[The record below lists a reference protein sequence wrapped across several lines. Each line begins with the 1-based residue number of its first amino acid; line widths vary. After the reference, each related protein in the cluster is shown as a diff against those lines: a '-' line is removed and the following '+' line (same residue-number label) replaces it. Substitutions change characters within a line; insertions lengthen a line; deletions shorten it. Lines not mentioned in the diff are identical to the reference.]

1 MFYTA
6 AMSKREYLERP
17 CKSALNAVRGMP
29 FRWSL
34 NPYRGCSHGC
44 HYCYARA
51 THPYLGMNAGDD
63 FSTRIIVKTNVVEV
77 LRRELRRPTW
87 SRERVA
93 LGTATDAY
101 QPCDGRWQLAR
112 GILRALRDFET
123 PVTIVTKSTLVV
135 RDLDILQDL
144 ARLPGTR
151 VNFSLT
157 TLNRTLWKALEP
169 GTPPPEQ
176 RMKAMARLADA
187 GIPCG
192 IYLAPILPGLTD
204 DVATLAALATA
215 AREHGAT
222 SFWGSALRLA
232 PGVKEH
238 FLDVLAE
245 EWPEQLVPYQRE
257 YQRADASPAYVV
269 QIERRLAMARQSAG
283 FPQSPDAI
291 VRPDR
296 PHETSRVERQLVLGL

>member
-1 MFYTA
+1 MFYNA
-6 AMSKREYLERP
+6 AMAKREYLERP

-51 THPYLGMNAGDD
+51 THPYLGMNADDD
-63 FSTRIIVKTNVVEV
+63 FSMRIIVKTNVVEV
-77 LRRELRRPTW
+77 LRRDLRRPSW

-123 PVTIVTKSTLVV
+123 PVSIVTKSTLVV
-135 RDLDILQDL
+135 RDLDILQEL
-144 ARLPGTR
+144 AGLPGTR

-157 TLNRTLWKALEP
+157 TLNRTLWKSLEP

-176 RMKAMARLADA
+176 RLQAMARLADS

-232 PGVKEH
+232 PGVKDH
-238 FLDVLAE
+238 FLGVLAE

-257 YQRADASPAYVV
+257 YQRADASPAYVA

-283 FPQSPDAI
+283 FPTTSDAI